1 MLNIIPIK
9 MKQENNNSNNPMDK
23 LLNSLTTTKK
33 TLRDLDNSDFLQEH
47 VSIMLDDKKLEADQ
61 IISKNDS
68 TMSALL
74 NKSSKYDIETVVD
87 E

>member
-1 MLNIIPIK
+1 